1 MRVFQMVMAVLFCA
15 ALTFYLWVA
24 VPRVQAQDTSMPVL
38 TDETDGELAL
48 SVTAPESAY
57 CAGLHA
63 EDAHDGDLTDEI
75 CIAGMSALLD
85 GDRRRIKYVV
95 FDADC
100 HAATLTRTVRY
111 TDYNSPR
118 FALNASSTYRT
129 GEMPAL
135 LAQITAEDV
144 MDGDV
149 SDRIRLFTEDI
160 TFVENDMYT
169 LPVSVTNSY
178 GGQSEMQLYMQLSD
192 SSLEIRLKQGIV
204 YVKAGEKFEP
214 KAYLEGVFDHAG
226 TAVKVKKQTVT
237 QIDTAKP
244 GCYPVQYA
252 AETET
257 ETVRACLTVIVEEG
271 KT

>member
-1 MRVFQMVMAVLFCA
+1 MRVFQMIMAVLFCA

-38 TDETDGELAL
+38 
-48 SVTAPESAY
+48 
-57 CAGLHA
+57 LHA

-111 TDYNSPR
+111 TDYNPPR
-118 FALNASSTYRT
+118 FALNVPSTYRT

-149 SDRIRLFTEDI
+149 SDRIRLFTED
-160 TFVENDMYT
+160 TVSYT
-169 LPVSVTNSY
+169 HL
-178 GGQSEMQLYMQLSD
+178 
-192 SSLEIRLKQGIV
+192 R
-204 YVKAGEKFEP
+204 A
-214 KAYLEGVFDHAG
+214 H
-226 TAVKVKKQTVT
+226 
-237 QIDTAKP
+237 
-244 GCYPVQYA
+244 
-252 AETET
+252 ET
-257 ETVRACLTVIVEEG
+257 
-271 KT
+271 

>member
-1 MRVFQMVMAVLFCA
+1 
-15 ALTFYLWVA
+15 
-24 VPRVQAQDTSMPVL
+24 
-38 TDETDGELAL
+38 
-48 SVTAPESAY
+48 
-57 CAGLHA
+57 
-63 EDAHDGDLTDEI
+63 
-75 CIAGMSALLD
+75 
-85 GDRRRIKYVV
+85 
-95 FDADC
+95 
-100 HAATLTRTVRY
+100 
-111 TDYNSPR
+111 
-118 FALNASSTYRT
+118 
-129 GEMPAL
+129 
-135 LAQITAEDV
+135 
-144 MDGDV
+144 
-149 SDRIRLFTEDI
+149 
-160 TFVENDMYT
+160 MYT

-204 YVKAGEKFEP
+204 YVKAGEKFKP
-214 KAYLEGVFDHAG
+214 KDYLEGVFDHAG

>member
-1 MRVFQMVMAVLFCA
+1 
-15 ALTFYLWVA
+15 
-24 VPRVQAQDTSMPVL
+24 
-38 TDETDGELAL
+38 
-48 SVTAPESAY
+48 
-57 CAGLHA
+57 
-63 EDAHDGDLTDEI
+63 
-75 CIAGMSALLD
+75 
-85 GDRRRIKYVV
+85 
-95 FDADC
+95 
-100 HAATLTRTVRY
+100 
-111 TDYNSPR
+111 
-118 FALNASSTYRT
+118 
-129 GEMPAL
+129 
-135 LAQITAEDV
+135 

-214 KAYLEGVFDHAG
+214 KDYLKGVFDHAG

-271 KT
+271 KM